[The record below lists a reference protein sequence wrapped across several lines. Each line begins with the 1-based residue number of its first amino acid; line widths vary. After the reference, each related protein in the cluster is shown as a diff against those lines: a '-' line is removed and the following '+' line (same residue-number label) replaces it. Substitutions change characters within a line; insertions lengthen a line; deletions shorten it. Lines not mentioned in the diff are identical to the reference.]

1 MDPFSIATSCVGLAA
16 EATNL
21 LMRISVFVSEVR
33 NARNDMDAVMRE
45 LVSLQLCLGVLRDDE
60 QQRHVA
66 YPESMKHQIN
76 TILDNTELVFDE
88 MRQLL
93 SNLSTGRLG
102 RRMQWASAEQGEMNR
117 LRSSLES
124 NKMTLEITLTMDTIS
139 LLAEQKRS
147 MPRQTDHLATT
158 MQQYNS
164 VLAATDRL
172 EERWDVRIEEG
183 AAQVQAISH
192 ELTCLQG
199 QLATLAQRKGTP
211 QSWNT
216 FISQSQTWT
225 QSLVVPFASL
235 KDVADN
241 LNNINSRRCAR
252 GLSPTVAPTS
262 SRNAD
267 NKANWAEAGSSHRS
281 ASIHDAGM
289 ISLDS
294 SKRCPACLRC
304 LTCKDELTAVETFM
318 REISLSKENAEKNQQ
333 NELPTF
339 KAGFN
344 TSLPE
349 AVGREPR
356 VHKDDKIV
364 VSDHYGHLL
373 AEKDTFLARSQ
384 HEAYV
389 TRDQYAQTYQG
400 HTDAIPRKQSRYEN
414 VRADLD
420 TYKHLLTPEE
430 ARLSEVRRRSAS
442 DLYSSTWGPSDED
455 RIGRGQSHAQIVELV
470 GSEVRQNLQPQ
481 PRHTIERAET
491 TSPGARTF
499 EDMGVPSTKGEVTVG
514 RRLLGR
520 RSTRTSELSNPPK
533 YSLPA
538 RIHERL
544 GTASN

>member
-1 MDPFSIATSCVGLAA
+1 MA
-16 EATNL
+16 
-21 LMRISVFVSEVR
+21 
-33 NARNDMDAVMRE
+33 
-45 LVSLQLCLGVLRDDE
+45 
-60 QQRHVA
+60 
-66 YPESMKHQIN
+66 
-76 TILDNTELVFDE
+76 
-88 MRQLL
+88 
-93 SNLSTGRLG
+93 
-102 RRMQWASAEQGEMNR
+102 
-117 LRSSLES
+117 
-124 NKMTLEITLTMDTIS
+124 LEIALTMDTIS

-164 VLAATDRL
+164 ILAATDRL
-172 EERWDVRIEEG
+172 EKRSDVRLEEG
-183 AAQVQAISH
+183 AAQFQAISH
-192 ELTCLQG
+192 ELTCLQS

-216 FISQSQTWT
+216 FISQSQT
-225 QSLVVPFASL
+225 
-235 KDVADN
+235 
-241 LNNINSRRCAR
+241 CAR

-267 NKANWAEAGSSHRS
+267 NKANWAEAGPSHRL
-281 ASIHDAGM
+281 AFIPDAGM

-304 LTCKDELTAVETFM
+304 LTCKGELTAVETFM
-318 REISLSKENAEKNQQ
+318 REISLSKENAEMNQQ
-333 NELPTF
+333 NELPNF

-364 VSDHYGHLL
+364 VTDHYGHLP

-389 TRDQYAQTYQG
+389 TRDRYARTYQG

-414 VRADLD
+414 LRADLD

-442 DLYSSTWGPSDED
+442 DLYSSTWCPSDED
-455 RIGRGQSHAQIVELV
+455 RIGREQSHAQIVELV

-481 PRHTIERAET
+481 PRHMIERVET
-491 TSPGARTF
+491 TSLGPRTF